1 MDISLFQ
8 KLCMSQNESV
18 SVLKKQY
25 RMNID
30 IQELSNTVTYGN
42 VMTPATREVAMQKL
56 EMP

>member
-1 MDISLFQ
+1 MFGDYYEVNPIVKNPLAEQRGMDISLFQ

-30 IQELSNTVTYGN
+30 I
-42 VMTPATREVAMQKL
+42 
-56 EMP
+56 